1 MQGRQS
7 RRLLGAQRQHAVRR
21 DLGRGENAREEDDA
35 GDIEEAAKGKKANP
49 VSTVFRYYIF
59 VKNWAYVYDSVT
71 HLVSRKVSLQTLVA
85 VPF

>member
-35 GDIEEAAKGKKANP
+35 GDIEEAAKGKRANP
-49 VSTVFRYYIF
+49 VSTRYYIF
-59 VKNWAYVYDSVT
+59 VKNWAYVYYSVT
-71 HLVSRKVSLQTLVA
+71 HLVSRQVSLHTLVA